1 MVCSL
6 GRRLIG
12 LVAAYA
18 IALQMLLA
26 GGVVLAS
33 HAATAGEL
41 CVVGA
46 VVGGGSQPAPVPHHD
61 GQQCCVAVGCHGA
74 AAVVPDDSAPAP
86 VRYADAIAHSV
97 AATTGLEGIA
107 SARPH
112 WPRAPPLV

>member
-1 MVCSL
+1 MVWSL

-33 HAATAGEL
+33 HAATAGVL
-41 CVVGA
+41 CLGGI
-46 VVGGGSQPAPVPHHD
+46 GGGSQPAPVPHHD

-86 VRYADAIAHSV
+86 VRYADAIAHRV

-112 WPRAPPLV
+112 WPRAPPLI